1 MVILIR
7 FFFSPVLI
15 ASCAHKNKV
24 QSIFG
29 WMSECHSLPS
39 LTPHPRHAFNFD
51 PLKCRVS
58 STIRI
63 NFEST
68 MKFHRVLSS
77 LRGFSHIVIILLI
90 DTVIPLISFF
100 CFFNIFALRTLKHKL
115 GNILPENLF
124 HRVKHVVALFA
135 EPHSFEFALASKL
148 NLGLRKHF
156 LNY

>member
-1 MVILIR
+1 
-7 FFFSPVLI
+7 
-15 ASCAHKNKV
+15 
-24 QSIFG
+24 
-29 WMSECHSLPS
+29 MSECHSLFTFTADS
-39 LTPHPRHAFNFD
+39 CHAFNFD
-51 PLKCRVS
+51 TLECRVFGA
-58 STIRI
+58 IRI
-63 NFEST
+63 NFKST
-68 MKFHRVLSS
+68 MKFKRVLSS
-77 LRGFSHIVIILLI
+77 LRSFSHIVIILLV

-100 CFFNIFALRTLKHKL
+100 CFFNILTLRTLKHKL

>member
-1 MVILIR
+1 M
-7 FFFSPVLI
+7 
-15 ASCAHKNKV
+15 N
-24 QSIFG
+24 
-29 WMSECHSLPS
+29 ECHSLPF
-39 LTPHPRHAFNFD
+39 LVLYPRHAFNLD

-68 MKFHRVLSS
+68 MKFQRVLSS

-100 CFFNIFALRTLKHKL
+100 CFFNIFRLRTLKHKFS
-115 GNILPENLF
+115 NILLVNLYN
-124 HRVKHVVALFA
+124 RVKHVVALFA